1 MTWWRWRYSQ
11 NGGQGKL
18 LFLGHDSKLYCILLS
33 FFSKAVKVQAD
44 DKKVKAKEMENP
56 FYNKEKEEGQE
67 ESDKDTL
74 PEPVSVTKTSAVDNK
89 NDCRKGTESRDESA
103 AEDNVQTIVLKA
115 KNIEVGDT
123 NSEKELDRNGEDTE
137 EDLLELEVNPDE
149 FEDLGVEVANSS
161 QDTETSVEQAE
172 EEEIEIIEHVVNL
185 KEMDDDGPPGEE
197 RSIALPAEKIVSSK
211 EEIVPPVDTKNLTL
225 EQRQQ
230 IIKECVEDMI
240 SPTEL
245 AIKWNCNSD
254 TIRTWVRKAG
264 LTLPKQYKC
273 IPQNGAIPGEEV
285 ISPGGGELVCPPG
298 EEPVLLPAP
307 VRVKHGEEAKSDDPQ
322 DAKVCGQ
329 FIMESGEW
337 SIFHSSAIKR
347 VLIVSDI
354 CLV

>member
-18 LFLGHDSKLYCILLS
+18 LFLGHDSKLFCILLS

-103 AEDNVQTIVLKA
+103 AEDNVQTKVSKA
-115 KNIEVGDT
+115 KNIEEGDT
-123 NSEKELDRNGEDTE
+123 NPENELDRNGEDTE

-225 EQRQQ
+225 
-230 IIKECVEDMI
+230 
-240 SPTEL
+240 
-245 AIKWNCNSD
+245 
-254 TIRTWVRKAG
+254 
-264 LTLPKQYKC
+264 
-273 IPQNGAIPGEEV
+273 QNGAIPGEEV
-285 ISPGGGELVCPPG
+285 IGPGGGELVCPPG

>member
-74 PEPVSVTKTSAVDNK
+74 PEPVSVTKTSAVDTK

-103 AEDNVQTIVLKA
+103 AVDNVQTKVSKA
-115 KNIEVGDT
+115 KNIEEGDT
-123 NSEKELDRNGEDTE
+123 NPENELDRNGEDTE

-172 EEEIEIIEHVVNL
+172 EEEIEIIEHVVDL

-230 IIKECVEDMI
+230 II
-240 SPTEL
+240 
-245 AIKWNCNSD
+245 
-254 TIRTWVRKAG
+254 
-264 LTLPKQYKC
+264 
-273 IPQNGAIPGEEV
+273 GAIPGEEV
-285 ISPGGGELVCPPG
+285 IGPGGGELVCPPG

-307 VRVKHGEEAKSDDPQ
+307 VRVKHGEEAKSDDLQ

-354 CLV
+354 CLVWEG

>member
-18 LFLGHDSKLYCILLS
+18 LFLGHDSKLFCILLS

-103 AEDNVQTIVLKA
+103 AVDNVQTKVSKA
-115 KNIEVGDT
+115 KNIEEGDT
-123 NSEKELDRNGEDTE
+123 NPENELDRNGEDTE

-230 IIKECVEDMI
+230 II
-240 SPTEL
+240 
-245 AIKWNCNSD
+245 
-254 TIRTWVRKAG
+254 
-264 LTLPKQYKC
+264 
-273 IPQNGAIPGEEV
+273 GAIPGKEV
-285 ISPGGGELVCPPG
+285 IGPGGGELVCPPG

-347 VLIVSDI
+347 ALLIVSDI
-354 CLV
+354 CLVWEG

>member
-103 AEDNVQTIVLKA
+103 AEDNVQTKVSKA
-115 KNIEVGDT
+115 KNIEEGDT
-123 NSEKELDRNGEDTE
+123 FPEYELDRNGEDTE

-197 RSIALPAEKIVSSK
+197 SSIALPAEKFGSSK
-211 EEIVPPVDTKNLTL
+211 EEIVPPVDTKN
-225 EQRQQ
+225 
-230 IIKECVEDMI
+230 
-240 SPTEL
+240 
-245 AIKWNCNSD
+245 
-254 TIRTWVRKAG
+254 
-264 LTLPKQYKC
+264 
-273 IPQNGAIPGEEV
+273 GAIPGEEV
-285 ISPGGGELVCPPG
+285 IGPGGGELVCPPG

>member
-103 AEDNVQTIVLKA
+103 AEDNVQTKVSKA
-115 KNIEVGDT
+115 KNIEEGDT
-123 NSEKELDRNGEDTE
+123 NPENELDRNGEDTE

-211 EEIVPPVDTKNLTL
+211 EEIVPPVDTKNTKNL
-225 EQRQQ
+225 
-230 IIKECVEDMI
+230 
-240 SPTEL
+240 
-245 AIKWNCNSD
+245 
-254 TIRTWVRKAG
+254 
-264 LTLPKQYKC
+264 
-273 IPQNGAIPGEEV
+273 PQNGAIPGEEV
-285 ISPGGGELVCPPG
+285 IGPGGGELVCPPG

-347 VLIVSDI
+347 VLLIFSDI